1 MRRILFVDDEP
12 NVLDGLRR
20 MLYPL
25 RKEWAM
31 TFTSSGQDALRAM
44 SASEFDLLVTDAR
57 MPGMSGI
64 ELLSEVVNRHPQVM
78 RIVLSGTADQEVTL
92 SSVNLAHQYLIKPC
106 NAETLR
112 ATVERVFRLRAVLT
126 DPALKQL
133 VSKVRSLPS
142 IPAVYVK
149 LMQAMQSPEVTS
161 QEVGRIVAQDMGMTA
176 KILQLVNSSFFGVS
190 RKIANPAEAV
200 IYLGTET
207 LKSLV
212 LTTSV
217 FSQFDTT
224 KVPGFSIEGLSNHSL
239 ETATLAKRIAGD
251 LRLPRASVDDVFV
264 GALLHDLGQL
274 MLAHYYPAEYALVI
288 SHTGEQLVP
297 LQEAEH
303 DVLGTG
309 HAGVGA
315 YLLWLW
321 GLPDSIVEIVA
332 HHHQP
337 SRASE
342 QSAQSVAVVHI
353 ADAIT
358 RCSDGDFNMECL
370 ARLRL
375 TDRLPEWKELY
386 ERQNTRE

>member
-1 MRRILFVDDEP
+1 
-12 NVLDGLRR
+12 
-20 MLYPL
+20 
-25 RKEWAM
+25 
-31 TFTSSGQDALRAM
+31 M

-57 MPGMSGI
+57 MPVMSGI
-64 ELLSEVVNRHPQVM
+64 ELLSEVVNRYPQVM

-92 SSVNLAHQYLIKPC
+92 SSVSLAHQYLIKPC

-149 LMQAMQSPEVTS
+149 LMQAMQSPEITPL
-161 QEVGRIVAQDMGMTA
+161 EVGRIVAQDMGMTA

-207 LKSLV
+207 VKSLV

-217 FSQFDTT
+217 FSQFDITR
-224 KVPGFSIEGLSNHSL
+224 VPGFSIQGLSNHSL
-239 ETATLAKRIAGD
+239 ATATLAKRIAGD
-251 LRLPRASVDDVFV
+251 LRLSKAAVDDVLV

-274 MLAHYYPAEYALVI
+274 MLAHYYPGEYALAL
-288 SHTGEQLVP
+288 SQTGEQSML
-297 LQEAEH
+297 LHEAEQR
-303 DVLGTG
+303 VFGTG
-309 HAGVGA
+309 HAEVGA

-332 HHHQP
+332 HHHRP

-342 QSAQSVAVVHI
+342 QAAQSVAAVHI

-358 RCSDGDFNMECL
+358 HCSDAELDLECL
-370 ARLRL
+370 AQMRL
-375 TDRLPEWKELY
+375 TNRLAEWKERY
-386 ERQNTRE
+386 QSRE